1 MWTRQW
7 RPPSAETGRGTGRT
21 SAGQTAI
28 VCLAAM
34 LLPVSPSQTTTSD
47 APRSD
52 PRNDPCKYE
61 APALVGGLPPL
72 SLPGNL
78 LLPQK
83 VRDVRPQYPELPA
96 DTILSRTLWIGQV
109 LLDATGKVV
118 HVWTVRELELPAI
131 NTSITE
137 AVQQW
142 TYTPVTV
149 NGDATPTCMT
159 VRVTFLPR

>member
-7 RPPSAETGRGTGRT
+7 RQPSAETGRGTAVT
-21 SAGQTAI
+21 SAGSTAI

-34 LLPVSPSQTTTSD
+34 MLPTSPSQTRTTD
-47 APRSD
+47 DR
-52 PRNDPCKYE
+52 RNHPCQYE
-61 APALVGGLPPL
+61 APALVGGIQPL

-78 LLPQK
+78 LRPQK
-83 VRDVRPQYPELPA
+83 VRDVRPQFPELPA
-96 DTILSRTLWIGQV
+96 NTILSRTLWIGQV

-131 NTSITE
+131 NSAITE

-142 TYTPVTV
+142 MYTPVTV
-149 NGDATPTCMT
+149 NGDATPACMT
-159 VRVTFLPR
+159 VVVTFLPR